1 MLLSDGN
8 GMWLKACLIAGI
20 RVKVW
25 REGRDHAVKK
35 KFWMKNVMSFFN
47 VSWSGIFI
55 YSSKQTNRCNL

>member
-25 REGRDHAVKK
+25 REERDNVIKK
-35 KFWMKNVMSFFN
+35 KFWMKNVILCSVFHAAR
-47 VSWSGIFI
+47 
-55 YSSKQTNRCNL
+55 YNLCK